1 MKVIHFFQ
9 CNETSIINMTKQY
22 RIDELLNI
30 LPTYL
35 KAEVTYYLFKEAISV
50 VKVFQDKD

>member
-1 MKVIHFFQ
+1 
-9 CNETSIINMTKQY
+9 MTKEY
-22 RIDELLNI
+22 RIAELLNI

-35 KAEVTYYLFKEAISV
+35 KSEVTYYLFKEAIDV

>member
-1 MKVIHFFQ
+1 MNHFFHKS
-9 CNETSIINMTKQY
+9 ETNIIHMSTQF
-22 RIDELLNI
+22 RVDELLNI

-35 KAEVTYYLFKEAISV
+35 KAEVTYYLFKDAISV